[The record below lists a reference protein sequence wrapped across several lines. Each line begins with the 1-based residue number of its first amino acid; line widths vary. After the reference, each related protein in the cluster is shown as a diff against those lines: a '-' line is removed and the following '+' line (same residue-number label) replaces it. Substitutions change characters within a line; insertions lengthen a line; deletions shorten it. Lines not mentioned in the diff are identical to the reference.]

1 MGPPKNLMF
10 IIEAI
15 EALEDYFPLSSQ
27 ESWDNSGYQIIFKHN
42 ILKGILLA
50 LDVKM
55 ETLQEAIENDCNLII
70 SHHPLLLQPL
80 KKFDYTF
87 YPENILYAA
96 AKNEISIYAAHTSLD
111 IAPNG
116 LNKYLCEKL
125 SLKNFAMLEDLK
137 PVFIG
142 ELEKEQTF
150 SDFLEFIKKTLNI
163 SVVKYVL
170 SHNKT
175 IKKIAICSGSC
186 ADYIYKLKNYDID
199 VFVTGDVKHHAA
211 IFAKENKI
219 NMIDATH
226 FYTEVWSK
234 DILFNCLKNLNT
246 KIVKSGKDYIPWD
259 YI

>member
-1 MGPPKNLMF
+1 MF
-10 IIEAI
+10 IIEAV
-15 EALEDYFPLSSQ
+15 EALESYFPLSFQ

-42 ILKGILLA
+42 ILNGILLT
-50 LDVKM
+50 LDVRM
-55 ETLQEAIENDCNLII
+55 ETLQEAIENGCNLII
-70 SHHPLLLQPL
+70 SHHPLFLQPL
-80 KKFDYTF
+80 KNFDYTF

-96 AKNEISIYAAHTSLD
+96 TKNEISIYAAHTSLD

-137 PVFIG
+137 PVFVG

-163 SVVKYVL
+163 PVVKYVL

-186 ADYIYKLKNYDID
+186 ADYIYKLKNYNID
-199 VFVTGDVKHHAA
+199 VFVTGDVKHHTA

-226 FYTEVWSK
+226 FYTEVCSK
-234 DILFNCLKNLNT
+234 DILFDCLKNLNI
-246 KIVKSGKDYIPWD
+246 KIIKSCKDYIPWD